1 VSIRKESKI
10 GLVVIAA
17 IILFVVGFYFLK
29 GINIFD
35 RPTVYHSVYTKI
47 NGLETSNPVMINGYK
62 VGQVKDISIL
72 KDGTGRLLVTI
83 LVSEEVGI
91 PKDTKALLKPGD
103 LLGSMQLNLVL
114 GESLEMAQSGDTLT
128 PELSGDLFEEVNEQL
143 RPIKVKTKSL
153 LTSVDSVLQV
163 IESILNTESQQSIIQ
178 SFKGINSAVANLERA
193 TFAIDTLVRDE
204 KERISHIFKN
214 IEELTTVLNDNGDEL
229 ENIVDNF
236 SQISDSLA
244 KADVAATIRQANNA
258 LVEVDQ
264 IVTKIN
270 KGEGSLGMLIN
281 NPGLYNKLD
290 SAANNLDL
298 LVEDLRVN
306 PNRYVQFSVFGR
318 KNKNVELTRKEMEQL
333 KEYIKETEGGE

>member
-1 VSIRKESKI
+1 MAIRKETKI

-29 GINIFD
+29 GIYIFD
-35 RPTVYHSVYTKI
+35 RPMIYHSIYTKI

-62 VGQVKDISIL
+62 VGQVKRIDIL
-72 KDGTGRLLVTI
+72 KDGSGKLLVTI
-83 LVSEEVGI
+83 MVNEEVGI

-114 GESLEMAQSGDTLT
+114 GESLEMAQNGDTLA
-128 PELSGDLFEEVNEQL
+128 PEISGDLFEEVNEQL
-143 RPIKVKTKSL
+143 RPIKVKTKTL
-153 LTSVDSVLQV
+153 LTSVDSVLKV

-178 SFKGINSAVANLERA
+178 SFKGINNAVANLERA
-193 TFAIDTLVRDE
+193 TFTIDTLVRDE
-204 KERISHIFKN
+204 KQRISNIFRN
-214 IEELTTVLNDNGDEL
+214 IDELTAVLNANGDEL
-229 ENIVDNF
+229 ENIVTNF

-244 KADVAATIRQANNA
+244 KADVAATIRQANDA
-258 LVEVDQ
+258 LVEVDE

-270 KGEGSLGMLIN
+270 KGEGSLGMLVN